1 MVSKRLRAFVV
12 GLRTN
17 SAAHPPAE
25 LYSADGSLEASYLS
39 KIRSVLRRLAEIAE
53 ELEGTIN
60 FKFKSSLET
69 LSKGA
74 THLRLL
80 YHQVC
85 ASQYYRPGRLFEH
98 DSMHCH
104 GTDRSDSA

>member
-1 MVSKRLRAFVV
+1 MK
-12 GLRTN
+12 
-17 SAAHPPAE
+17 E

-39 KIRSVLRRLAEIAE
+39 KIRSLLRRLAEIAE

-80 YHQVC
+80 YHQVWIIL
-85 ASQYYRPGRLFEH
+85 ADLALPL
-98 DSMHCH
+98 
-104 GTDRSDSA
+104 